1 MLLFSGALFLALYLG
16 GMNMGENLIITGMTA
31 MIFLLVTL
39 CLFSDTTKNRFSV
52 ESGHRI
58 FTSGESR
65 RPMADPIFLRQV
77 DGVLRPV
84 ALRFTTPYRV
94 LRMALLAVV
103 ALFLPVIIALF
114 LNGFDFGRLEL
125 GGSAVW
131 FCIVVPTLPVY
142 ILKFA
147 IEELYDRPWI
157 YVIQEDGRRKRYRK
171 KREPIGIDWHMVL
184 SALFVPPYCLGTWF
198 AIISFITMVY
208 LTAGY
213 GW

>member
-1 MLLFSGALFLALYLG
+1 MQFNSPVRVFKTVLLSL
-16 GMNMGENLIITGMTA
+16 T
-31 MIFLLVTL
+31 V
-39 CLFSDTTKNRFSV
+39 
-52 ESGHRI
+52 
-58 FTSGESR
+58 
-65 RPMADPIFLRQV
+65 
-77 DGVLRPV
+77 
-84 ALRFTTPYRV
+84 
-94 LRMALLAVV
+94 
-103 ALFLPVIIALF
+103 LFLPVILALF
-114 LNGFDFGRLEL
+114 LNGFDFSKLQL

-157 YVIQEDGRRKRYRK
+157 YVIQENGRKKRYRK

-184 SALFVPPYCLGTWF
+184 RVLFVPPYCLGTWF